1 MERRAVVRMQE
12 VDTPMKPDFKVAK
25 PRNGNGRPK
34 FVLNNPQYVV
44 RIAPPPAPPPSPPA
58 WTPRPSAPPRRA
70 DGPPAAAD
78 FSDVSSAPSEPS
90 ADDGP
95 VRDGKSQPR
104 RLNQKAGKSGPVNDG
119 EGGPKTK
126 GVNKRGKGG
135 RRGGMYEYNEATE
148 RAVRPSKKGGKK
160 RQVVE
165 VVEKGPIRVK
175 LTGPITVGDL
185 AAELEV
191 GAAMVVK
198 DLMKMGVMASMTQ
211 SIDVETAVTIAEG
224 FGAEVTRPG
233 EGDDDE
239 VEDTL
244 AASLPGV
251 VEEEDD
257 PADLQPRPPIVT
269 VMGHVDHG
277 KTSLLDALRSTDG
290 RTIDV
295 ASGEAGGITQHIGA
309 YALSLEAGNVTVL
322 DTPGHAAFS
331 QMRSRGANLTDVVIL
346 VVAADDGVKEQTVT
360 SINAAKAAGVPIV
373 VAINKIDKPG
383 ADPNVVKQGLLQHE
397 VVLEEFGGDVL
408 SAQVSAK
415 TGEGLDTLLDQVLLQ
430 SSLLELKANPNRL
443 ATGIVLEARNAQG
456 QGAVA
461 TALVQ
466 KGTLHVGD
474 IVVAGSQWGR
484 VRAILDE
491 RATRLNEAGPSA
503 AVEVVG
509 LGGLPNAGDVFT
521 VTTDES
527 AARETAA
534 VRQQLERERKASQL
548 FAARTTGGLDLF
560 LNGKASD
567 ELPLKVLDFVVKADV
582 QGSAQALSTAIAEV
596 CHAPATHT
604 ARAFTL
610 TPALRRPLRESS
622 LIRREAD
629 YPSPRLL
636 SPPTAPLLHPLSP
649 FFSLLYSAC
658 VSQPGSSLRLTT
670 SCRFARACCAMG
682 RARSRPRT

>member
-1 MERRAVVRMQE
+1 MLAASAPARAILSCALLSTPLSRYPGCSQITRRAVVHMQE
-12 VDTPMKPDFKVAK
+12 VDTPPKPDFKVAK
-25 PRNGNGRPK
+25 PRGGNGRPK
-34 FVLNNPQYVV
+34 FVLSNPQYAV
-44 RIAPPPAPPPSPPA
+44 RIAPPPAPPPAQPA

-70 DGPPAAAD
+70 PGTDGAPGAAAD
-78 FSDVSSAPSEPS
+78 FSDGPRSEPS

-95 VRDGKSQPR
+95 GRDGKAQPR
-104 RLNQKAGKSGPVNDG
+104 RLNQKTGKPGPDNDG

-126 GVNKRGKGG
+126 GVTKKGKGG

-148 RAVRPSKKGGKK
+148 RAIRPSKKGGKK

-165 VVEKGPIRVK
+165 VMDKGPIRVK

-211 SIDVETAVTIAEG
+211 SIDVETAVTIAKG

-233 EGDDDE
+233 EGDDDDDD

-257 PADLQPRPPIVT
+257 PADLQSRPPIVT

-295 ASGEAGGITQHIGA
+295 AAGEAGGITQHIGA
-309 YALSLEAGNVTVL
+309 YALSLEAGNLTML

-360 SINAAKAAGVPIV
+360 SIKAAQAAGVPIV

-383 ADPNVVKQGLLQHE
+383 ADPEVVKQGLLQHE
-397 VVLEEFGGDVL
+397 VVLEDFGGDVL

-415 TGEGLDTLLDQVLLQ
+415 TGQGLDTLLDQVLLQ

-443 ATGIVLEARNAQG
+443 ATGIVLEARNVLG

-491 RATRLNEAGPSA
+491 RSTRLDEAGPSA

-567 ELPLKVLDFVVKADV
+567 ELPLQVLDFVVKADV

-596 CHAPATHT
+596 RRDPART
-604 ARAFTL
+604 RV
-610 TPALRRPLRESS
+610 
-622 LIRREAD
+622 
-629 YPSPRLL
+629 PS
-636 SPPTAPLLHPLSP
+636 
-649 FFSLLYSAC
+649 Y
-658 VSQPGSSLRLTT
+658 
-670 SCRFARACCAMG
+670 
-682 RARSRPRT
+682 